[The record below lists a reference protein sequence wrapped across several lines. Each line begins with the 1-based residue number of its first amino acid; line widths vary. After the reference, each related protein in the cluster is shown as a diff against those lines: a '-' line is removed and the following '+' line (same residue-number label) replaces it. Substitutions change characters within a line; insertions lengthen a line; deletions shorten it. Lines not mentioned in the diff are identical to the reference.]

1 MIPFTNF
8 VTQSTLMK
16 DVKEYEKDLA
26 SIRDIMEKS
35 AKFIS
40 LSGLSGVLAGIYALS
55 GAIAAYFIVHYP
67 VSPFRYRIYSATAD
81 QTLWKLILI
90 AVLVLAA
97 SLITG
102 LVLSNRKAKKHGL
115 KLWSG
120 ASRKLLI
127 NLSIPLITGGLFII
141 IVLST
146 GHYGLAAPA
155 SLIFYGLA
163 LIQGSS
169 NTYDEIRYLG
179 FSEIALGLISAI
191 YPGYG
196 LMFWAVGFGVLHIF
210 YGAIMYNTYDK

>member
-1 MIPFTNF
+1 
-8 VTQSTLMK
+8 MK
-16 DVKEYEKDLA
+16 EIKEYEKDLA
-26 SIRDIMEKS
+26 SIRDIMERS

-40 LSGLSGVLAGIYALS
+40 LSGLSGVLAGIYALA
-55 GAIAAYFIVHYP
+55 GAVAAYFIVHYP

-81 QTLWKLILI
+81 NVLWKLILI
-90 AVLVLAA
+90 AALVLAA

-102 LVLSNRKAKKHGL
+102 LWLSNVKARKHGL
-115 KLWSG
+115 KLWTG
-120 ASRKLLI
+120 ASKKLVI
-127 NLSIPLITGGLFII
+127 NMAIPLITGGLFII

-163 LIQGSS
+163 LIHGSS

-179 FSEIALGLISAI
+179 FSEIVLGLVCAL

-196 LMFWAVGFGVLHIF
+196 LIFWAIGFGILHIF
-210 YGAIMYNTYDK
+210 YGAIMYNKYDK